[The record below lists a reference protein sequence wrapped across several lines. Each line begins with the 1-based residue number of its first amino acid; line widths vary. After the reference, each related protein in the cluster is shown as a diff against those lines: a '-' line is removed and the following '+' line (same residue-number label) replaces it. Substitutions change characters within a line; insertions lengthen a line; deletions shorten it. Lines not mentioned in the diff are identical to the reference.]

1 MKMRLIH
8 QDSSPLRIRLVMFV
22 IMSTITG
29 LLFLIAGVG
38 LAVLGI
44 VPEFPSPALV
54 LAAGLLGGACISTV
68 CTPIEISE
76 RQRRRDAAFTLPGE
90 HPRLGAYKYW
100 PHHPH
105 WLATVPLTPGAE
117 PSVTLSGHGLAPSD
131 EDAALWLDHIAPRM
145 DELTTA
151 AGIRMESEGAV
162 EGIGTK
168 IKLSPKRVRF
178 CEGGEIEILFTPEP
192 YPDSDTGELPSATF
206 SRDLELL
213 DADWSM

>member
-8 QDSSPLRIRLVMFV
+8 QDSSPLRIWVVIFV

-44 VPEFPSPALV
+44 VPEFPSLALV
-54 LAAGLLGGACISTV
+54 LAAGLLGGACISTA
-68 CTPIEISE
+68 CAPIEISE
-76 RQRRRDAAFTLPGE
+76 RQRRREAAFTIPGE

-117 PSVTLSGHGLAPSD
+117 PRVTLSGSGLAPSD
-131 EDAALWLDHIAPRM
+131 DDVALWLDHIAQRM
-145 DELTTA
+145 DELLTA
-151 AGIRMESEGAV
+151 AGMKLESEGPA
-162 EGIGTK
+162 EGTGAK
-168 IKLSPKRVRF
+168 IKLSPRRVEF
-178 CEGGEIEILFTPEP
+178 CHRGEIEILFDAEPES
-192 YPDSDTGELPSATF
+192 DSGALPFARF
-206 SRDLELL
+206 SRNLELL